1 MTTSAK
7 SLPYLREHG
16 YLAQKVEQWNN
27 FAHRRI
33 DLYGCIDIV
42 AIKDGEQGVLGVQAT
57 NMNEIDVHIDKAQ
70 NDCGVALKVW
80 LKAGNKFEIHG
91 WKGKEVEIVK
101 LVIKN
106 DLIMRGD

>member
-7 SLPYLREHG
+7 SLEYLREHG
-16 YLAQKVEQWNN
+16 YLAQKVEYWNN
-27 FAHRRI
+27 FAHKRL

-57 NMNEIDVHIDKAQ
+57 NKGEVDSHIDKCTS
-70 NDCGVALKVW
+70 DCGVALKTW
-80 LKAGNKFEIHG
+80 LSCGNQFEIHA
-91 WKGKEVEIVK
+91 WKGKNVEIVP
-101 LVIKN
+101 LIIKN